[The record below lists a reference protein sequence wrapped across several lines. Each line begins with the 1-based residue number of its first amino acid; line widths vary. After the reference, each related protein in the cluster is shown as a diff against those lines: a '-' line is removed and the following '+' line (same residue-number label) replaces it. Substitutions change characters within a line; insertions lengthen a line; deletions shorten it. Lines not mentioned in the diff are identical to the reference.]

1 MIDLDLVDRQPA
13 QVGQRGISGAK
24 VIHSQAHPEPAVTE
38 TLPVPAEVVKDWL
51 VAESEYVQLELTTS
65 VAVAAWP
72 SNPLTPL
79 TVNVVLPA
87 GVLDEFQIAGI
98 FVNWW
103 ETVRYDLKTIV
114 ATGWSAN
121 IIPDDYLLEAFFQKE
136 MERIDEL
143 ESRVGELDA
152 ELTELLEETELE
164 PEVDEEGKEKA
175 VTAAQAIRVI
185 KEESA
190 GIEYTANAEAAR
202 LRALAD
208 AIAQKEKEL
217 RAAKSELNKE
227 TVRLFGKLDKEGNLK
242 TRGLIHE
249 KRESLSENEAKALIL
264 KKLNDLIAQ
273 EMDRYINTERRKIV
287 FIFESLW
294 EKYQKSLQ
302 QINTEK
308 KQALSKLDTFLK
320 ELGYSSQES
329 YE

>member
-1 MIDLDLVDRQPA
+1 L
-13 QVGQRGISGAK
+13 
-24 VIHSQAHPEPAVTE
+24 
-38 TLPVPAEVVKDWL
+38 
-51 VAESEYVQLELTTS
+51 LEALLS
-65 VAVAAWP
+65 
-72 SNPLTPL
+72 
-79 TVNVVLPA
+79 A

-121 IIPDDYLLEAFFQKE
+121 IIPDEYLLEAFFQKE
-136 MERIDEL
+136 TAHIDEL

-175 VTAAQAIRVI
+175 VTPAQAIRVI

-190 GIEYTANAEAAR
+190 AIEYAANAEAAR

-208 AIAQKEKEL
+208 SITQKEKEL

-249 KRESLSENEAKALIL
+249 KRESLSEDEARALIL
-264 KKLNDLIAQ
+264 KKLNDVVAVEL
-273 EMDRYINTERRKIV
+273 DRYLKASVREVV
-287 FIFESLW
+287 FIFERLWDKYSL
-294 EKYQKSLQ
+294 SLKE
-302 QINTEK
+302 INEK
-308 KQALSKLDTFLK
+308 KNVSISKLNVSLHQ
-320 ELGYSSQES
+320 LGYDNN
-329 YE
+329 